1 MTDQSKVEAR
11 SKKMFSEST
20 IPVVRPVTR
29 PVVRPV
35 TRLVVTSF
43 KTAVGLILII
53 VENYYKIKN
62 TRHV

>member
-11 SKKMFSEST
+11 SKKMFSES
-20 IPVVRPVTR
+20 TR